1 VNKITRR
8 LLIFF
13 IGVPVFYVIIF
24 LLPFYRH
31 LALNIAA
38 NIFAALCALEFSS
51 MLGKKQIHI
60 KKAEAVILGTLA
72 TIAATLTV
80 SFNFSEW
87 IAPLLLMA
95 GFGWVLLSR
104 IFTSSEKM
112 ETVISRLVGGFSLIV
127 YPGFFIFWIIKMGT
141 WENSGAIFLF
151 FLLTFFNDST
161 AWLSGMLFGK
171 NNRGLIPA
179 SPNKSIA
186 GFIGGIFASVVI
198 ACIAAVFF
206 PSFYFAAKNTPL
218 SNLIVKAVILG
229 LFTSVFANL
238 GDLAESAIKRSSDFK
253 DSGTIMMGRGG
264 ALDSSDSLAVA
275 APVYFL
281 LYSVFFYF

>member
-1 VNKITRR
+1 MNKITRR